1 MNENP
6 DIPLE
11 FNANDP
17 AILKRDLGRFANAMF
32 LFVRT
37 LRSAY
42 HPRMKNQPIVT
53 SGTAQA
59 AFDMVCRVAP
69 GVGQTVNI
77 QLPRAGIGDATRT
90 LRILRLTGDG
100 TTTATGLNST
110 VNGHDVRTISSNE
123 GFTTLMWDGENWYT
137 EADL

>member
-11 FNANDP
+11 FNATDP

-37 LRSAY
+37 LRAAY

-69 GVGQTVNI
+69 IAGQTVTI
-77 QLPRAGIGDATRT
+77 QLPRAGIGDAGRT
-90 LRILRLTGDG
+90 LRILRLTATG
-100 TTTATGLNST
+100 TTTAVGLDST
-110 VNGHDVRTISSNE
+110 INGQDPRTISAAR
-123 GFTTLMWDGENWYT
+123 GFVTLMWDGEGWYT

>member
-11 FNANDP
+11 FNANEP
-17 AILKRDLGRFANAMF
+17 ATLKRDLGRFANAMF

-37 LRSAY
+37 LHSAY
-42 HPRMKNQPIVT
+42 QPRMKNQPIVT

-69 GVGQTVNI
+69 ASGVTIVI
-77 QLPRAGIGDATRT
+77 QLPRAGIGDAGRT
-90 LRILRLTGDG
+90 LRILRLTPNG
-100 TTTATGLNST
+100 TTTAVGLGST
-110 VNGHDVRTISSNE
+110 INGQSPRTIASSR
-123 GFTTLMWDGENWYT
+123 GFVTLMWDGEGWYT